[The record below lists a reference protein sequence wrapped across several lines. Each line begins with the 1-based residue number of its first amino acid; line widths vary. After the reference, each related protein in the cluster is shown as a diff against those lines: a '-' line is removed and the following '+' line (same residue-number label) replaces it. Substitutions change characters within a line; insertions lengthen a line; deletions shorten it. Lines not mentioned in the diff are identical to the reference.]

1 MSPMK
6 LKKMKTTTS
15 MEFKKLKK
23 KDLQKTSALKSTEWH
38 GPMHSKKSQE
48 VTRTTM
54 EMITRLRMDGFSVN
68 QIHADQGHEFA
79 GHFTKWCSRRGTLLT
94 KTAGD
99 EPQSNGR
106 AENTVRVVKKMVR
119 KILHGAGE
127 DSKRW
132 PWAVR
137 YCNEVLRMK
146 RLREPPEFPPFLQ
159 EVLTRKRRWKKGE
172 LEPTMETVRYLGPS
186 PENHGH
192 WIVKEGETPRL
203 TQSIFKK
210 VEGMPNPAH
219 WMALERELLDGLTL
233 RRRLREK
240 TTIKKI
246 DVVTQEENEKEEK
259 VVKKRGQRTVD
270 EEMRSEK
277 SF

>member
-1 MSPMK
+1 
-6 LKKMKTTTS
+6 
-15 MEFKKLKK
+15 
-23 KDLQKTSALKSTEWH
+23 
-38 GPMHSKKSQE
+38 
-48 VTRTTM
+48 
-54 EMITRLRMDGFSVN
+54 
-68 QIHADQGHEFA
+68 
-79 GHFTKWCSRRGTLLT
+79 
-94 KTAGD
+94 
-99 EPQSNGR
+99 
-106 AENTVRVVKKMVR
+106 
-119 KILHGAGE
+119 
-127 DSKRW
+127 
-132 PWAVR
+132 
-137 YCNEVLRMK
+137 
-146 RLREPPEFPPFLQ
+146 
-159 EVLTRKRRWKKGE
+159 
-172 LEPTMETVRYLGPS
+172 METVRYLGPS

-246 DVVTQEENEKEEK
+246 DVVNQEENEKEEK